1 MTNFNTKLSILTG
14 TGRFYEEIW
23 YNLEQMALIK
33 IEILENK
40 M

>member
-23 YNLEQMALIK
+23 YRADGS
-33 IEILENK
+33 NK
-40 M
+40 NRDFRK